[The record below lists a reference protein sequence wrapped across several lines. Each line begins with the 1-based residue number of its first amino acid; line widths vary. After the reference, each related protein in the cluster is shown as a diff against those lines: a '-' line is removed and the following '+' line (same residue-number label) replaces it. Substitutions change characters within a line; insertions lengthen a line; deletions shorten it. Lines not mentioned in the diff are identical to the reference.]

1 VKLKVIKELFEFVM
15 TDKSKEVRKNLF
27 DLLIIHR
34 STEAKFCNAILD
46 HSTVL
51 KYNAEQWFNFLS
63 KVPNK
68 ILLSDSRIIG
78 KLTPQQRLS
87 LGLAEY

>member
-1 VKLKVIKELFEFVM
+1 MSLIHKFFTLVIKSEPVDARKRLFYEL
-15 TDKSKEVRKNLF
+15 
-27 DLLIIHR
+27 DLYGF
-34 STEAKFCNAILD
+34 SEAQFCNAILD

-51 KYNAEQWFNFLS
+51 KYNAEQCFNFLS

-68 ILLSDSRIIG
+68 ILLSDSRIVG

-87 LGLAEY
+87 LGLAGY

>member
-1 VKLKVIKELFEFVM
+1 MRLKAIYKLFDLVINDE
-15 TDKSKEVRKNLF
+15 TDEVRKNLF
-27 DLLIIHR
+27 DQLLIVEV
-34 STEAKFCNAILD
+34 TEAQLCKAILD

-51 KYNAEQWFNFLS
+51 KYNAEQCFNFLS

-68 ILLSDSRIIG
+68 ILLSDSRIVG

-87 LGLAEY
+87 LGLAGY